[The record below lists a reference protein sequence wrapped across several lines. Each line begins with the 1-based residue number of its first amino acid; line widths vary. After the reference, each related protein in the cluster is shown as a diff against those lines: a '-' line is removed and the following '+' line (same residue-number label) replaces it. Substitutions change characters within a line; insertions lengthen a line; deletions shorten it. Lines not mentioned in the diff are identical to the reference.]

1 MVSERVGVRAGR
13 GDVVWKADCGECSQI
28 QRQLG
33 RPMLSTSPCWL
44 WRCRV
49 VFQGSVKPWIADE
62 RAATISQR
70 LVSQFLGTIERG
82 QLVSKLLV
90 QSALR
95 IPRGTTL
102 HQINCEGG

>member
-1 MVSERVGVRAGR
+1 MGLL
-13 GDVVWKADCGECSQI
+13 
-28 QRQLG
+28 LG
-33 RPMLSTSPCWL
+33 RSIAPLHDITQL
-44 WRCRV
+44 VFRTRVEKVERV
-49 VFQGSVKPWIADE
+49 VFQGSVKSWIADE